1 MTALATTDTAT
12 LQAMLVD
19 LRARCSRQFADGM
32 DDFAW
37 QTKEQIQQIDEELKK
52 REQS

>member
-19 LRARCSRQFADGM
+19 LRARYQRYLIAEM
-32 DDFAW
+32 HDFASDCRD
-37 QTKEQIQQIDEELKK
+37 QIQEIQAELD
-52 REQS
+52 RRHS